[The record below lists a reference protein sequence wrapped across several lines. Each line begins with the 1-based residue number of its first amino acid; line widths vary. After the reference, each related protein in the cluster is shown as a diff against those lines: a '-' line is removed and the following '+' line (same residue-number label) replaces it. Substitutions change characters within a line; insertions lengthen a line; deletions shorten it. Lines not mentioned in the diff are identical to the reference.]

1 MPSKV
6 LLLVHTTVVV
16 AILRSTAPSLD
27 MEVDMEDTRSRVD
40 ITSSNRLADKV
51 EEVWGLLAL
60 LLWVLVAVYL
70 AVC

>member
-1 MPSKV
+1 M
-6 LLLVHTTVVV
+6 VVD
-16 AILRSTAPSLD
+16 ILHSMARSLD

-51 EEVWGLLAL
+51 EEVWGLPVL

>member
-1 MPSKV
+1 M
-6 LLLVHTTVVV
+6 
-16 AILRSTAPSLD
+16 APSLD

-40 ITSSNRLADKV
+40 IISSNRLADKV
-51 EEVWGLLAL
+51 EEVWGLPVL

>member
-1 MPSKV
+1 M
-6 LLLVHTTVVV
+6 HTTVVA
-16 AILRSTAPSLD
+16 AILRSMAPSLD

-40 ITSSNRLADKV
+40 IISSNRLADKV
-51 EEVWGLLAL
+51 EEVWGLPVL